1 MHALRRGRAG
11 WWRGGGAA
19 YPVHVEHEDVERD
32 RALAEAVDDLLHV
45 AVGKVPPPRPPR
57 AGRTLRYE
65 RHLTADGDEVAERA
79 LVVDAVRK
87 EVAVVRVGVL
97 RLPPVLGAEAVVL
110 GVVVHRPAVA
120 RDDAP
125 LAVERLA
132 VDGDVVVLG
141 AVEGDRAELVE
152 RLDRAEQVAVVAR
165 AERPRAPVALCR
177 ERRRGELRAERVGER
192 ELVGFDGELACGGR
206 AASENCARIAPK
218 FCADICAAPLVSDAV
233 NFGTGSLRLTMA
245 SVARSSKVEEE
256 DCSKRMSCGVSTVK
270 RALPRT
276 TVAFASATES

>member
-1 MHALRRGRAG
+1 MPPGRDTVRGRRCSRSKNSSCAEPRKLHALRRGRAG
-11 WWRGGGAA
+11 WRQGCGAA
-19 YPVHVEHEDVERD
+19 YPVHVEHEHVERD

-57 AGRTLRYE
+57 PGGAARHE

-87 EVAVVRVGVL
+87 EVAVVRIGVW

-125 LAVERLA
+125 RAVERLA
-132 VDGDVVVLG
+132 VHGDVAVLG

-165 AERPRAPVALCR
+165 AERPRAPVALRR
-177 ERRRGELRAERVGER
+177 EGRRGELRAERVGEG
-192 ELVGFDGELACGGR
+192 ELVSGDRQLACRGR
-206 AASENCARIAPK
+206 AA
-218 FCADICAAPLVSDAV
+218 
-233 NFGTGSLRLTMA
+233 
-245 SVARSSKVEEE
+245 
-256 DCSKRMSCGVSTVK
+256 
-270 RALPRT
+270 
-276 TVAFASATES
+276 